1 MSPRCLREAEIAHL
15 LSGLPH
21 WNCQSQEISRTFRFS
36 SFIKSIDFVNQVAKL
51 SEDALHHPEILVSWG
66 KVTLTLSTH
75 SVKGL
80 TTLDFDLASKIDLLF
95 ASLP

>member
-1 MSPRCLREAEIAHL
+1 M
-15 LSGLPH
+15 
-21 WNCQSQEISRTFRFS
+21 
-36 SFIKSIDFVNQVAKL
+36 NQVAKL